1 MDETI
6 TEAAAL
12 QAAQQGYARKTGGA
26 MPPAPTPEPVAQ
38 SEQPPADLTASPAPV
53 AQAPAAV
60 VDDEPSAQAAPAP
73 SAQEAIASQ
82 LDDLKAQIRDL
93 KANGVDPQSI
103 NRMNGQIGGLT
114 RVLNKLEKQLA
125 PSDNELA
132 AAMAQAEKTAAE
144 YPELGGAML
153 NVVKALAARLPEKQ
167 AEQEP
172 PEAEAQPT
180 QAQPPASPYNET
192 QKALIAAL
200 KGLHPDRDAINENP
214 EFKTWLAAKGRE
226 YHETFES
233 TWDLAF
239 LAKGYTDFK
248 AAQAAKAQAKQ
259 RRQDQIVAAQTPSG
273 VAATNNP
280 LPDEAGLARGYARGA
295 AKRHY

>member
-53 AQAPAAV
+53 AQAPAEV

-172 PEAEAQPT
+172 PEAQPT
-180 QAQPPASPYNET
+180 QAPAPASAYNET
-192 QKALIAAL
+192 QTALIKALN
-200 KGLHPDRDAINENP
+200 GLHPDRHTINANP
-214 EFKTWLAAKGRE
+214 EFQTWLAAKGRD
-226 YHETFES
+226 YHSEFTNS
-233 TWDLAF
+233 WDLAF